1 MKQVTLWVVLVLWAV
16 CGAIIPGRCEI
27 VDRVVAVVNGEPIT
41 LSMVEDEMN
50 SIWVEPEE
58 VPESRQA
65 ALQNLIDHKLML
77 QEAIRTGVTDISEES
92 LSRELA
98 KTISRF
104 NSPDEISEALRRRGT
119 TQEDLE
125 EKLIEIIRVQEMIN
139 LKFRLFLEVTAGEA
153 SVFFEQNKAR
163 FVMPK
168 AVHLNQLFFPLT
180 PDADE
185 AEKAAVK
192 GKVEDVFRQL
202 RNGASFS
209 DYANNTGKAD
219 YIPVNQ
225 LIPIVADA
233 ISRMETGEI
242 GNPIETPA
250 GYFIIKLNDRRSERQ
265 ATFDEV
271 QEDIKK
277 ILLQQKTDTELADW
291 LKRRREAANII
302 VKTEFNDQ

>member
-1 MKQVTLWVVLVLWAV
+1 MKQLILWGVILALWAA
-16 CGAIIPGRCEI
+16 CGVIIPGRCEI
-27 VDRVVAVVNGEPIT
+27 VDRVVAVVNGEAIT
-41 LSMVEDEMN
+41 LSMVQDEMN
-50 SIWVEPEE
+50 AIWLDPEK
-58 VPESRQA
+58 VPKSRQA
-65 ALQNLIDHKLML
+65 ALQNLTDHKLML
-77 QEAIRTGVTDISEES
+77 QEAIRMGVTVSEES

-98 KTISRF
+98 RTVSRF
-104 NSPDEISEALRRRGT
+104 NSPDEISEALRRRGI

-125 EKLIEIIRVQEMIN
+125 KMLIEIIRVQEMIN

-163 FVMPK
+163 FIMPE

-185 AEKAAVK
+185 AEKAAVRE
-192 GKVEDVFRQL
+192 KVADVFSQL

-209 DYANNTGKAD
+209 DYANNTGTAD
-219 YIPVNQ
+219 YIPVSQ

-233 ISRMETGEI
+233 ISRMKTGEI
-242 GNPIETPA
+242 GHPIETPA
-250 GYFIIKLNDRRSERQ
+250 GYFIIKLNDRRPERQ

-277 ILLQQKTDTELADW
+277 ILLQQKTDVELADW
-291 LKRRREAANII
+291 LKRRRKAANII
-302 VKTEFNDQ
+302 VKTEFNGQ